1 MKQKLNLNKI
11 IKLLAIVIIS
21 IVSIQ
26 SKAQKTNP
34 LYDSILAKSLGADDY
49 GMKNYILVILK
60 TGSANIIDKKIKD
73 SLFAGHFKNMNDL
86 SAKGKLIVAG
96 PFKTNEN
103 KFRGLFILAVKTI
116 EEAKQLVNN
125 DSCVKEKLFEVE
137 YYEWY
142 GSAAL
147 PEYLKLHE
155 KIEKKS
161 F

>member
-11 IKLLAIVIIS
+11 IKLLAIVIIC

-34 LYDSILAKSLGADDY
+34 QYDSTLAKSLGADDY
-49 GMKNYILVILK
+49 GMKYYILVILK
-60 TGSANIIDKKIKD
+60 TGKANITDKKLKD
-73 SLFAGHFKNMNDL
+73 SLFAGHFKNMNYM

-103 KFRGLFILAVKTI
+103 KFRGLFILDVKTI
-116 EEAKQLVNN
+116 EEAKQLVN
-125 DSCVKEKLFEVE
+125 DDPCVKANLFEVE
-137 YYEWY
+137 YFEWY

-147 PEYLKLHE
+147 PEYLKIHE
-155 KIEKKS
+155 KIKKKS

>member
-34 LYDSILAKSLGADDY
+34 QYDSTHAKSLGADDY

-60 TGSANIIDKKIKD
+60 TGTANITDKKLKD
-73 SLFAGHFKNMNDL
+73 SLFAGHFKNMNDM
-86 SAKGKLIVAG
+86 STKGKLIVAG

-103 KFRGLFILAVKTI
+103 KFRGLFILDVKTI
-116 EEAKQLVNN
+116 EEAKQLVN
-125 DSCVKEKLFEVE
+125 DDPCVKANLFEVE
-137 YYEWY
+137 YFEWY

-147 PEYLKLHE
+147 PEYLKFHK